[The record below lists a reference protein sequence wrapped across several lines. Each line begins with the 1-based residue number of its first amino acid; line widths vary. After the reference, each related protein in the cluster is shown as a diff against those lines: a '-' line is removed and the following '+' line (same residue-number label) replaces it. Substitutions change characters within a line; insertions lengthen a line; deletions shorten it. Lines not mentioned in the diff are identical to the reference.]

1 MNNAGMSDAEKIV
14 SDKLAEEGAT
24 AAGWAQ
30 SFVGQLG
37 SRLKNA
43 GAKLQEASVP
53 STSSSPKTSFPKTSS
68 PKTSFPKTSAAEPER
83 PATDRA
89 EESLD
94 RAGERIGLFAATLSH
109 RVRRSAALVR
119 EEAEDVLAEAQ
130 SLRRK
135 DG

>member
-1 MNNAGMSDAEKIV
+1 MNNAEMSDAEKVV
-14 SDKLAEEGAT
+14 SDKLAEEGAA

-30 SFVGQLG
+30 SFASQLG

-43 GAKLQEASVP
+43 GAKLQEAVAP
-53 STSSSPKTSFPKTSS
+53 STASSPKSS
-68 PKTSFPKTSAAEPER
+68 SLQGSAAGTER

-94 RAGERIGLFAATLSH
+94 RAGEQIGLFAATLSH
-109 RVRRSAALVR
+109 RVRRSAALVC

-130 SLRRK
+130 SLRHK
-135 DG
+135 DR